1 MMCVTGGATAHVSP
15 PVGEDNVTEPQ
26 ALLYLDASILA
37 LPGMTESWIERLNDL
52 TDHVA
57 SNRYALEVTVLIPP
71 RVSRTV
77 RIRALAVHADI
88 LGTSSATA
96 LSRVAALTLD
106 AGPRRPRRVAQVWWL
121 TLDPGAQRPLLE
133 RAGSLPLRILPG
145 RDGIEPPLIEDVE
158 EVLIGWQPPES
169 VAVQPPVDA
178 VYVREHALPA
188 DMREFISFSHE
199 ASLHGV
205 VLIVQMPASDEARTV
220 LRDAGIRMGFP
231 LHPPRNIRRLMWVS
245 RVAGREVAQDERL
258 APLAD
263 EVMPVRP
270 PRDAAGWSRLLGRLT
285 RA

>member
-1 MMCVTGGATAHVSP
+1 M
-15 PVGEDNVTEPQ
+15 TEPQ

-37 LPGMTESWIERLNDL
+37 LPGMTDSWIERLNDL

-57 SNRYALEVTVLIPP
+57 SNRYALDTTVLLPP

-77 RIRALAVHADI
+77 RIRALAVHADA

-96 LSRVAALTLD
+96 LSRIAAITLD

-145 RDGIEPPLIEDVE
+145 RDGIEPPLVEDVE

-169 VAVQPPVDA
+169 VAVEPPVDV
-178 VYVREHALPA
+178 VYVREHALPP
-188 DMREFISFSHE
+188 DLREFVAFSHE

-205 VLIVQMPASDEARTV
+205 VLIVQAPASDEVRTV
-220 LRDAGIRMGFP
+220 LRDAGVRMGFP
-231 LHPPRNIRRLMWVS
+231 LHAPRNIRRLMWVS
-245 RVAGREVAQDERL
+245 RVAGREVVQDERL
-258 APLAD
+258 SPFAD
-263 EVMPVRP
+263 DVLPVRP
-270 PRDAAGWSRLLGRLT
+270 PRDAAGWSALLGRLT

>member
-1 MMCVTGGATAHVSP
+1 MI
-15 PVGEDNVTEPQ
+15 VTEPC
-26 ALLYLDASILA
+26 ALLYVDASIIA
-37 LPGMTESWIERLNDL
+37 LPGMTAQWIDDLNDL
-52 TDHVA
+52 VDHVA

-96 LSRVAALTLD
+96 HSRVAALTLD
-106 AGPRRPRRVAQVWWL
+106 AGPRRPRSVAQVWWL
-121 TLDPGAQRPLLE
+121 TLDPGVQRPLLE

-145 RDGIEPPLIEDVE
+145 RDGIEPPLVEDVE
-158 EVLIGWQPPES
+158 EVLVGWHPPER
-169 VAVQPPVDA
+169 VAVEPPVDA

-188 DMREFISFSHE
+188 DLRGFIAFSHE

-205 VLIVQMPASDEARTV
+205 VLIVQTPASDEVRTV

-231 LHPPRNIRRLMWVS
+231 LHAPRNIRRLVWIS

-258 APLAD
+258 APFAD
-263 EVMPVRP
+263 EVLPVRP
-270 PRDAAGWSRLLGRLT
+270 PRDAAGWSALLGRLT

>member
-1 MMCVTGGATAHVSP
+1 MMCVTGGATGHVPP
-15 PVGEDNVTEPQ
+15 PVREDTVTEPQ

-37 LPGMTESWIERLNDL
+37 LPGMTSEWVEQFNDL
-52 TDHVA
+52 VDHVA
-57 SNRYALEVTVLIPP
+57 SNRYALETTVLLPP

-77 RIRALAVHADI
+77 RVRALAVHGDA

-121 TLDPGAQRPLLE
+121 TTDPGPERPLLE

-145 RDGIEPPLIEDVE
+145 RDGIEPPLVEDVE
-158 EVLIGWQPPES
+158 EVLIGWQPPER
-169 VAVQPPVDA
+169 VAVEPPVDA

-188 DMREFISFSHE
+188 DLHEFVAFSHD

-205 VLIVQMPASDEARTV
+205 VLIVQTPASDEVRTV

-231 LHPPRNIRRLMWVS
+231 LHAPRNIRRLMWVS

-258 APLAD
+258 VPFVD
-263 EVMPVRP
+263 EVLPVRP
-270 PRDAAGWSRLLGRLT
+270 PRDAAGWSALLGRLT

>member
-1 MMCVTGGATAHVSP
+1 MMCVTGGATGHVPP
-15 PVGEDNVTEPQ
+15 PVREETVTEPQ

-37 LPGMTESWIERLNDL
+37 LPGMTDSWMERLNDL

-57 SNRYALEVTVLIPP
+57 SNRYALDTTVLLPP

-77 RIRALAVHADI
+77 RIRALAVHGDA

-96 LSRVAALTLD
+96 LSRVAAITLD

-121 TLDPGAQRPLLE
+121 TTDPGPERPLLE

-145 RDGIEPPLIEDVE
+145 RDGIEPPLVEDVE
-158 EVLIGWQPPES
+158 EVLVGWHPPER
-169 VAVQPPVDA
+169 VAVEPPIDV

-188 DMREFISFSHE
+188 DPRGFIAFSHE

-205 VLIVQMPASDEARTV
+205 VLIVQTPASDEVRTV

-231 LHPPRNIRRLMWVS
+231 LHAPRNIRRLMWVS
-245 RVAGREVAQDERL
+245 RVAGREVVQDERL
-258 APLAD
+258 SPFAD
-263 EVMPVRP
+263 DVLPVRP
-270 PRDAAGWSRLLGRLT
+270 PRDAAGWSALLGRLT